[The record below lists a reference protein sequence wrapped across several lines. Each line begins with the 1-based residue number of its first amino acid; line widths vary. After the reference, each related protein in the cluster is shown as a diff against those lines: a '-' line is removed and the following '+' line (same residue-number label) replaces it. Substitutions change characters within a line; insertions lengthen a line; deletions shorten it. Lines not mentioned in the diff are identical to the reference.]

1 MTVAEHLT
9 ASREA
14 HREYRANAG
23 HIRGDGTVG
32 SLGNEVIAEAAIK
45 TALSHRQSAESMDPT
60 HTDAAW
66 ALDNVKSGALIEFYE
81 TYLNGA

>member
-1 MTVAEHLT
+1 MKSPTP
-9 ASREA
+9 
-14 HREYRANAG
+14 
-23 HIRGDGTVG
+23 IRLLLVDDHFIIRMGLAG
-32 SLGNEVIAEAAIK
+32 SLNQEDDIEVIAEAAIK